1 MKLNFRTLAIPVFA
15 LTLIALVS
23 AVAVQKNI
31 SKKIAANVQQDVPNA
46 SGVSAS
52 ISLLDVPSALI
63 SDSINA
69 ARIDIEKFVL
79 EGSEVAPSLSIS
91 ASNVSKSQPTVIGN
105 LDVTATISASTLTS
119 SSGFDNAK
127 VVGNSLQVSIGSG
140 GMGEALVTPKYA
152 NNELY
157 FELQKV
163 SFLGN
168 EIPATSLPD
177 SVRDEVRARSLRTLA
192 FPKALKVK
200 SVSLGSAGLS
210 FKMHGH
216 NVELGSLRSEG
227 EEKS

>member
-1 MKLNFRTLAIPVFA
+1 MILNFRTLAIPFIA

-23 AVAVQKNI
+23 AVVVQKNI
-31 SKKIAANVQQDVPNA
+31 STKIAVNVQQDVPNA

-52 ISLLDVPSALI
+52 IPLLDVPSTLI
-63 SDSINA
+63 SDSINV
-69 ARIDIEKFVL
+69 ARIDIEKYVL
-79 EGSEVAPSLSIS
+79 EGSEVAPSLSIT

-105 LDVTATISASTLTS
+105 LDVTATISAASLTG

-127 VVGNSLQVSIGSG
+127 VVGNSLQVPIGTD
-140 GMGEALVTPKYA
+140 GMGEATVTPRYA
-152 NNELY
+152 NDELY

-177 SVRDEVRARSLRTLA
+177 SVRDEVRARSMRTLA

-210 FKMHGH
+210 FEMHGS
-216 NVELGSLRSEG
+216 NVELGSLN
-227 EEKS
+227 